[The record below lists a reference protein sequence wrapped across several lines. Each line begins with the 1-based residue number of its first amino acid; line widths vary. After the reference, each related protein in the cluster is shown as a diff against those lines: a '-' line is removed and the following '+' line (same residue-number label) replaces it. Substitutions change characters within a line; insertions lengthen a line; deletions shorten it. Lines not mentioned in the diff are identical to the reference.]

1 MLSRFSAGMML
12 LICISLPVNTQAQ
25 DQSAYRWVD
34 KDGRVHYSDQPPMP
48 AEASKSEHRRF
59 VSGTT
64 DDVSAEAISMKRAL
78 RDFPLTLYTAPTCK
92 EGCQLAREF
101 LGQRNIPYSEKTIQT
116 REDLDG
122 FRNYTGLTD
131 PIVPL
136 LLAGGIGGKVEK
148 GFEANAWRKFLEAS
162 GYPGKSAGAS
172 KSTLG
177 SSTPKPSDAR

>member
-1 MLSRFSAGMML
+1 MR
-12 LICISLPVNTQAQ
+12 
-25 DQSAYRWVD
+25 
-34 KDGRVHYSDQPPMP
+34 K
-48 AEASKSEHRRF
+48 
-59 VSGTT
+59 
-64 DDVSAEAISMKRAL
+64 AIQN
-78 RDFPLTLYTAPTCK
+78 FPLTLYTAPTCK

-101 LGQRNIPYSEKTIQT
+101 LNQRNIPYSEKTLQT
-116 REDLDG
+116 REDVDA
-122 FRNYTGLTD
+122 FRNYTGLKE
-131 PIVPL
+131 PVVPL